1 MNIGDRFVLFLREKK
16 ISQKE
21 FCEQTGYGQQSLS
34 KFIQGK
40 TTNPGVQLFILVA
53 EHFPELN
60 IKWLMLG
67 EGNMWDEDFT
77 PSGKKKSEVSIPAGN
92 VVVMGKGSNDELLRE
107 LLETKDKLIEMQ
119 QHRITSLE
127 NELAKKS

>member
-1 MNIGDRFVLFLREKK
+1 MSIGDRFVLFLREKK

-21 FCEQTGYGQQSLS
+21 FCDMTGYGQQSLS

-60 IKWLMLG
+60 IKWLMIE
-67 EGNMWDEDFT
+67 EGKMWNEDFT

-92 VVVMGKGSNDELLRE
+92 VVVMGKGSNNELLRE

-119 QHRITSLE
+119 QHRIESLE
-127 NELAKKS
+127 KQLGKKS